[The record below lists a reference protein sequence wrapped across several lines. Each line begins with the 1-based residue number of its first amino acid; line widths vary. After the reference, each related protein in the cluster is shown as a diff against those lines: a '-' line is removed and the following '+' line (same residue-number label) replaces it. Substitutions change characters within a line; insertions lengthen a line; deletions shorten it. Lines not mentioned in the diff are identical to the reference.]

1 MQAGGGGLGESIMGG
16 ASGGRGLLMT
26 EMAARHMLAAVT
38 GGWDISRY
46 VSHPLLLMMLTNYHW
61 HCCKDCLGSMLGS
74 ERNNHVGAPI
84 SHPFYTFDLSIFPH
98 RLVLDQGTISG
109 TSLFLFNLV
118 SIVQTTQ
125 AVVLF
130 PNIF

>member
-46 VSHPLLLMMLTNYHW
+46 VSRLLLLVMLTNCHW

-74 ERNNHVGAPI
+74 ERNNHVTRLTCPFFLIGLFSIRAP
-84 SHPFYTFDLSIFPH
+84 SVAPPYSSSIW
-98 RLVLDQGTISG
+98 
-109 TSLFLFNLV
+109 
-118 SIVQTTQ
+118 
-125 AVVLF
+125 
-130 PNIF
+130 